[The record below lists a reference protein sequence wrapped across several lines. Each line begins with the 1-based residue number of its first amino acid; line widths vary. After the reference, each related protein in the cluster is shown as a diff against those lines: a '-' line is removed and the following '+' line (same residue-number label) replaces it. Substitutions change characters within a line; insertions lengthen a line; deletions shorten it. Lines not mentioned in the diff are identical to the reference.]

1 MSSRKGGQREYRV
14 GEKLVELGYRVA
26 FIKGSG
32 QRRINKARR
41 AGFEASV
48 VAGDLLAFYE
58 GEAGLA
64 DLIVEVGGIG
74 KRGRGALRELD
85 KLRPKRHLPIV
96 ARCQRRHWTFKGGPG
111 PWDSHLRNA
120 IWRAMRRHA

>member
-32 QRRINKARR
+32 QRRINKDRR

-58 GEAGLA
+58 GTSGLP

-74 KRGRGALRELD
+74 KRGRGALCELD
-85 KLRPKRHLPIV
+85 KLRPGRHLPLV
-96 ARCQRRHWTFKGGPG
+96 ARCHRRGWKFKGGTSG
-111 PWDSHLRNA
+111 WSSSLIAA
-120 IWRAMRRHA
+120 ISAAKDLYV